1 MKNNIEED
9 IKILKDK
16 AKALN
21 EHIKDYEESN
31 CTGSDVYRAIKEEKE
46 AIENIL
52 ADRERLEKENKKNT
66 DALELLNKMKKKY
79 KLALFMIIRNSVVMP
94 KGIELQKT
102 SKEINRMSY
111 ETLCEVLNM
120 IDFKQAEKMYE
131 EGKIKEEV

>member
-1 MKNNIEED
+1 MSNKKDIEED
-9 IKILKDK
+9 IKILKTFK
-16 AKALN
+16 ARYKTINYNKISL
-21 EHIKDYEESN
+21 E
-31 CTGSDVYRAIKEEKE
+31 DVQ

-94 KGIELQKT
+94 KGIGLQKS
-102 SKEINRMSY
+102 SKEINQMSY

-131 EGKIKEEV
+131 EGKIKEEVWQ

>member
-9 IKILKDK
+9 IK
-16 AKALN
+16 
-21 EHIKDYEESN
+21 
-31 CTGSDVYRAIKEEKE
+31 TVKEVLLHNRETKE
-46 AIENIL
+46 VRQAIENIL

-94 KGIELQKT
+94 KGIGLQKS
-102 SKEINRMSY
+102 SKEINQMSY